1 MDYSR
6 IEERRLYH
14 VLYADEIRLGSLDA
28 QLNKSVPIK
37 LTEKDEHEIRET
49 LSGEGGIGGIL
60 KGGKTEVNSA
70 TISKSTEYAFLDARY
85 FDILER
91 LNVNLEQPEDFSPEI
106 IDGNIHLFR
115 GVLKISGV
123 SAFTPILKS
132 LQALLPVMRKNPKI
146 FNNQNGENFKGNEIK
161 AMEEIAKILPQM
173 PMPSTFR
180 LHIQNKWSIVGP
192 IDDNAV
198 RLNMENM
205 MLLFNGQMPF
215 EWLVAGYLYPVQKP
229 LDAQSNDFI
238 EIMESTIQ
246 TMAPFF
252 TPQADAI
259 LLPLLILR

>member
-1 MDYSR
+1 M
-6 IEERRLYH
+6 
-14 VLYADEIRLGSLDA
+14 YADEIRLGSLDA

-115 GVLKISGV
+115 GNLKISGV
-123 SAFTPILKS
+123 SAFAPIIKS
-132 LQALLPVMRKNPKI
+132 MQAILPLMRKYPEFFNTQNSEKVKI
-146 FNNQNGENFKGNEIK
+146 E
-161 AMEEIAKILPQM
+161 AMEEITKILPQM
-173 PMPSTFR
+173 PIPSNFR
-180 LHIQNKWSIVGP
+180 LYIKNQWTICGP
-192 IDDNAV
+192 IDNNAV

-215 EWLVAGYLYPVQKP
+215 EWLVVGYLYPIEMHTTV
-229 LDAQSNDFI
+229 DIDFI
-238 EIMESTIQ
+238 GQIENMTQTIAQ
-246 TMAPFF
+246 LFI
-252 TPQADAI
+252 PQADAI

>member
-1 MDYSR
+1 MDCSR

-37 LTEKDEHEIRET
+37 LTEKDEHEIMET
-49 LSGEGGIGGIL
+49 LSGEGGIV
-60 KGGKTEVNSA
+60 KGGKTEMESNTMSH
-70 TISKSTEYAFLDARY
+70 STEYAFLDARY
-85 FDILER
+85 FDILEK
-91 LNVNLEQPEDFSPEI
+91 LNINLDKPDDFSPQI
-106 IDGNIHLFR
+106 IDGNIHVFR

-180 LHIQNKWSIVGP
+180 LHIQNKYTICGP
-192 IDDNAV
+192 IDNNAV

-215 EWLVAGYLYPVQKP
+215 EWLVVGYLYPIEMHTTV
-229 LDAQSNDFI
+229 DIDFI
-238 EIMESTIQ
+238 GQIENMTQAIAQ
-246 TMAPFF
+246 FF
-252 TPQADAI
+252 IPQADAI